1 MAAGWRQ
8 PSLARSS
15 CERRAAQCRPTCS
28 SGPWQPGAQ
37 GLRQW
42 PGHSAL
48 SPAVGCR
55 AGAFQFLGLVRV
67 RGSGSVMRRG
77 PRTPRS
83 WRTSA
88 GGRQVMSSGPALPPA
103 CGAAGGWG
111 AGAGRARRPA
121 AAGDGA
127 GSACVRRSDR
137 ATLRHLGRRRV
148 LRFGRATAPG
158 RALPRG
164 TGLAGRPWR
173 AKPDGAAPAGAGG
186 RRLGQGAAW
195 RAGLAGGLFSAVTLG
210 WQRPPLPGTAAT
222 AAVGRQDSG
231 WVFHSLFHSY
241 RQSIARHSL

>member
-1 MAAGWRQ
+1 MGSRLA
-8 PSLARSS
+8 PPLARSS
-15 CERRAAQCRPTCS
+15 CEPGQRSGPPAAQLLETRRTRAARGRVIRRSPLPSAAGQVL
-28 SGPWQPGAQ
+28 SGSLGSLGSGAAAA
-37 GLRQW
+37 
-42 PGHSAL
+42 SC
-48 SPAVGCR
+48 AV
-55 AGAFQFLGLVRV
+55 V
-67 RGSGSVMRRG
+67 RG
-77 PRTPRS
+77 TPRS

-88 GGRQVMSSGPALPPA
+88 SGGRLVMSSGPLFLR